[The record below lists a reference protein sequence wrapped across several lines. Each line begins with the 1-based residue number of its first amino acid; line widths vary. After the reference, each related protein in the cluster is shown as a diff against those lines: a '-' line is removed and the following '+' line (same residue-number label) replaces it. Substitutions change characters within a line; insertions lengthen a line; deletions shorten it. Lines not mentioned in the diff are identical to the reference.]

1 MLRLAGFVA
10 GSATAIGLILAVLG
24 IPELHPTAEP
34 PVEVVASLPEPQ
46 RKPHP
51 APEPIPEPE
60 PELAPEPVA
69 AAIPDPGNETGPQPL
84 ETHWH
89 SFWSPFGS
97 RIAAEG
103 FVGRLESVTGF
114 DYRVVK
120 IDNGAYEVAFAY
132 SDDAERDAML
142 NTIASATGLELPDS

>member
-24 IPELHPTAEP
+24 MPELHPANEP
-34 PVEVVASLPEPQ
+34 PVEIVASLPEPQ
-46 RKPHP
+46 RKPRP

-60 PELAPEPVA
+60 P
-69 AAIPDPGNETGPQPL
+69 QPL
-84 ETHWH
+84 ETRWH

-120 IDNGAYEVAFAY
+120 IDNGVYEVAFAY

-142 NTIASATGLELPDS
+142 NAIASATGLELPDS